1 MEKATTVQTRII
13 LPEFLNDRGTLFG
26 GNLLKWMDEVAYV
39 TATRFLHQHMVTVS
53 VENVEFLKPILPGN
67 IIEIVGRLVNVGCVK
82 VQVDVEVWLSE
93 NNSVENNICAKG
105 IFFFSALNEE
115 GKPVRIRR

>member
-1 MEKATTVQTRII
+1 MENATTVQTRII
-13 LPEFLNDRGTLFG
+13 LPELLNDRGTLFG

-53 VENVEFLKPILPGN
+53 VEHVKFLKPILSGN
-67 IIEIVGRLVNVGCVK
+67 IIEIIGRMVNVGSVK
-82 VQVDVEVWLSE
+82 VQVNVEVWISE
-93 NNSVENNICAKG
+93 NKSDKNKKCAEG
-105 IFFFSALNEE
+105 IFYFSMLNEE

>member
-53 VENVEFLKPILPGN
+53 VEHVKFLKPILPGN
-67 IIEIVGRLVNVGCVK
+67 IIELVGRIVNVGCVK
-82 VQVDVEVWLSE
+82 VQVNVEVWISE
-93 NNSVENNICAKG
+93 SKSDKNEKCAG
-105 IFFFSALNEE
+105 GVFFFSVLNEK
-115 GKPVRIRR
+115 GKPVRISR